1 MNDILQYNKYINTF
15 NQIYDY
21 VVRTKDKDISE
32 LVEPAKGLKKL
43 SRHKIPDDIR
53 KSVIINN
60 YVSDAINEFI
70 SNECDIE
77 DMLSFSSLW
86 QFCQFIRYIEKIV
99 FYKNEPSNI
108 LYVDSDMFDIKER
121 AFQIKY
127 RDTEIQFR
135 LEKTDDIINKQEF
148 KVITLNIKRLYG
160 KNMMNVFTIVNEDVK
175 LNDASDQ
182 YLINTVNDIL
192 YREMIRC
199 LKASIGEL
207 LKVYEV
213 CF

>member
-1 MNDILQYNKYINTF
+1 MNDILQYNKYINIF

-21 VVRTKDKDISE
+21 VAVTKDKDISE

-43 SRHKIPDDIR
+43 SKHNMPDSMR
-53 KSVIINN
+53 KAVIINN
-60 YVSDAINEFI
+60 NAMDSINEFI
-70 SNECDIE
+70 NDECDIE
-77 DMLSFSSLW
+77 NMLSFSSLW
-86 QFCQFIRYIEKIV
+86 QFCQFVRYAEKIV
-99 FYKNEPSNI
+99 FYKNEPSNT
-108 LYVDSDMFDIKER
+108 LYIDSDMFDIKER

-127 RDTEIQFR
+127 KDTEIQFR
-135 LEKTDDIINKQEF
+135 LEKTDDIVNKQEF

-199 LKASIGEL
+199 LKASVKEL

-213 CF
+213 CL